1 MKPAASLQCK
11 SFKIKIEVMPAL
23 TKSGAK
29 IDFIRAQRQ
38 GIDFIRAGA
47 RNGKEGSIAKLIIFP
62 VPKEDIYT
70 WEKIKQLLSLNIKG
84 KYFQV
89 GIYFPSLLVL
99 LLFSHVFIYCVR
111 R

>member
-1 MKPAASLQCK
+1 
-11 SFKIKIEVMPAL
+11 MPAL
-23 TKSGAK
+23 IKSGAK

-38 GIDFIRAGA
+38 EVGAGA

-99 LLFSHVFIYCVR
+99 LLLSHVFIYCVR